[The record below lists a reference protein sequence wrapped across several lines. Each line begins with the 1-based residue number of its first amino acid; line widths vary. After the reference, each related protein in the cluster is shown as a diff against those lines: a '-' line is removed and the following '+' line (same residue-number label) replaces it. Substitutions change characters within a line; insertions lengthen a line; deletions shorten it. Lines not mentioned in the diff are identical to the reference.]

1 MFEVLG
7 ANVASFSGL
16 ENMDVVAKKKKTFHI
31 ARRRENRKQHG
42 IFQKEVKECVVVGH
56 TPKIRIPT
64 NDKGEICGLK
74 LVW

>member
-16 ENMDVVAKKKKTFHI
+16 ENMDVVATKKAFHI

-42 IFQKEVKECVVVGH
+42 IFQKEVKECVVVDR

-64 NDKGEICGLK
+64 NDIGEICGLK